1 MLGMNRKKEKN
12 INAERRT
19 KNVPYRAGWYMN
31 DMAVCEDKIGWIY
44 GFSGGNNGK
53 HCVLRDING
62 EIIRTSNLS
71 PKTPSIRLSSLQ
83 LLCHNNNW
91 QYLIL
96 TN

>member
-1 MLGMNRKKEKN
+1 
-12 INAERRT
+12 
-19 KNVPYRAGWYMN
+19 MN

-91 QYLIL
+91 QYIVLPC
-96 TN
+96 